1 MNSRRRVNS
10 TVMFLPL
17 TNVMKPLAALCLL
30 MLLAFCSASAQSQS
44 VRTQT
49 YPNELPGYRFYP
61 NAKWKSLEPLVS
73 TSADVHRLLGNPRD
87 AHDVTQYTKPYP
99 GDASAKEPVLT
110 YDIDDNWELLVY
122 FVRYCFYDGPALPES
137 LGDRLC
143 TMDLIPKK
151 RMPFNKIK
159 FPQAFTKTHVAGVD
173 AAWDAFA
180 DGSGLV
186 YQVYSTNTPYGNKQP
201 GDLFRITYG
210 PSNETLAR
218 YAKKSQ

>member
-1 MNSRRRVNS
+1 
-10 TVMFLPL
+10 
-17 TNVMKPLAALCLL
+17 
-30 MLLAFCSASAQSQS
+30 
-44 VRTQT
+44 
-49 YPNELPGYRFYP
+49 
-61 NAKWKSLEPLVS
+61 
-73 TSADVHRLLGNPRD
+73 
-87 AHDVTQYTKPYP
+87 
-99 GDASAKEPVLT
+99 
-110 YDIDDNWELLVY
+110 
-122 FVRYCFYDGPALPES
+122 
-137 LGDRLC
+137 
-143 TMDLIPKK
+143 MDLIPKK